1 MIPPILTT
9 GGDQQKSL
17 IETLYVS
24 KKIRISP
31 RFYKIFDPAVTK
43 EGVDAVSVSLE
54 SSRRGSAASHPG
66 RAVLARFAFSVLLSA
81 WTNSFVFVFETH
93 PCLEEISSID

>member
-1 MIPPILTT
+1 M
-9 GGDQQKSL
+9 
-17 IETLYVS
+17 
-24 KKIRISP
+24 
-31 RFYKIFDPAVTK
+31 
-43 EGVDAVSVSLE
+43 DAVSVSLE

>member
-1 MIPPILTT
+1 MIPPTLTT
-9 GGDQQKSL
+9 GGDQHKPL

-24 KKIRISP
+24 KNKNHFP

-66 RAVLARFAFSVLLSA
+66 RAVLARFAFSVLISA
-81 WTNSFVFVFETH
+81 WTSYFVFVFS
-93 PCLEEISSID
+93 PS

>member
-1 MIPPILTT
+1 M
-9 GGDQQKSL
+9 
-17 IETLYVS
+17 
-24 KKIRISP
+24 
-31 RFYKIFDPAVTK
+31 
-43 EGVDAVSVSLE
+43 DAVSVSLE

-93 PCLEEISSID
+93 PCLEEISSIDCNPHCRLDLDGGERVTNEGSEIPSVHSSPRRALMHLV

>member
-9 GGDQQKSL
+9 GGDQQKS
-17 IETLYVS
+17 
-24 KKIRISP
+24 KKNKNFFL
-31 RFYKIFDPAVTK
+31 RFYKIFNPAVTK

-66 RAVLARFAFSVLLSA
+66 RAVLARFAFCVLLSA
-81 WTNSFVFVFETH
+81 WTSYFLFCF
-93 PCLEEISSID
+93 

>member
-1 MIPPILTT
+1 MIPPTLTT
-9 GGDQQKSL
+9 GGDQQKSKNKNL
-17 IETLYVS
+17 FL
-24 KKIRISP
+24 